1 MKDEELKF
9 DHTCHV
15 LNSKSCKKLIQDKI
29 ALHYPQEL
37 REEIWTLIHKQ
48 YLDQYE
54 YNVFIYNIT
63 PLILLRKLIIR
74 NLNKYAS

>member
-15 LNSKSCKKLIQDKI
+15 LYSKSCKKLIQDKI
-29 ALHYPQEL
+29 ALHYPQKL

-74 NLNKYAS
+74 NLNKYAA